1 MKRAWSFLLSLGGSV
16 LLLALMVLARMV
28 LQPAQAAEY
37 PTYGSEQAIGSAL
50 AYIEGKQTDDGG
62 IEGFT
67 PGQSDTFVT
76 MRAAIAVGLAG
87 RSLDSVE
94 TNGNTMIDYLEMVAI
109 SYTHEYTTFTYP
121 SPPPERFNPG
131 RGGQLLTA
139 VAAGNEDA
147 TNFGGLNII
156 ESLEQSYDEQSGAY
170 GTPNLMN
177 QPWAIIGLSAAG
189 EPVPPAATQFLLD
202 HQNPDGSWDF
212 GYGASADSV
221 AIVMVALLG
230 SGNVS
235 PSDPAIQQA
244 LHYLHE
250 QQLPG
255 GGWGTRDWN
264 TGEMVFSSDTTA
276 WGIQALAAAGYTPAT
291 ASWADRSPITQGNPR
306 GALLTGQNPDG
317 SFGQYPNALSAAHGL
332 YGLVEH
338 PITAIGHKARASRA
352 LAWLHTLQQADG
364 GWADPFGPVGATAD
378 AVLAF
383 AAADFDPNTVTTSG
397 GASAVAY
404 LEANARDYVMLPGS
418 PPTFFA
424 DRIGKLMLAVVAAGK
439 DPRDFGPDQ
448 LDLVAMLTAPP
459 VYHSGA
465 YTNTENTLQ
474 QAYPILVLAAAGE
487 PIYTSAVSQLISLQQ
502 DDGGWKYDLADSPW
516 NTTSPDN
523 TALALQALA
532 AARPHQTDPTIVASL
547 DASMSN
553 AVAYLHATQDP
564 HGGWGSA
571 FNTAYAIQGLL
582 AAGENLHAP
591 TWTKDGHSPYDA
603 LMSYQDSDGP
613 FSGWTGDDDRMSTA
627 VAVPALL
634 SKPFPLSV
642 TASLRSYPHIGPYAD
657 ADRTVAA
664 QPYALWT
671 DRAEDSGK
679 VIVPFG
685 SDMNGNG
692 NAVIKWAPIH
702 GGTWVSSTLT
712 RNSGTYTAS
721 ITLPSTMSYRLR
733 ATFMDPDGVQSGAGM
748 AGSASVEGFLGVAET
763 LIRPAV
769 SRMPTQTLRY
779 APDGTRATEMVFP
792 TGQFTQVTTMLYTPE
807 PDPTLPLPDTM
818 AATGWGFHLH
828 AASGGR
834 LHHGMMVATPYTVTI
849 HYSDEDVA
857 DRVNDRVNE
866 ESLSLFYLDG
876 STWHDATTTCS
887 PASSYERNPEE
898 NWLRVPVCRVGEF
911 ALGRKQDVVG
921 EVASVT
927 LSPDA
932 LLTIGAGDTT
942 TITATVA
949 ADDGIA
955 LAGQPVTFIVTGTST
970 LAPTS
975 GTSDSSGQVVATLTG
990 ATGLT
995 EIAARS
1001 GPVASSNTV
1010 TVQVLEQEKAAKLAA
1025 PPVAGKP
1032 GDEPLS
1038 VSGDSDKGGYL
1049 TGGTVTIP
1057 DGLTTTGGNP
1067 VAISRVVVSVLV
1079 EPTTSWDEGS
1089 AAVATVLIDLYDAEG
1104 NLVSGSLNAPIEVV
1118 LTFTGIPEGYL
1129 AETIT
1134 VRYRDGNTWSS
1145 EGITITS
1152 TDPSDF
1158 RFTTTHASEFLVS
1171 VADSLRVYLP
1181 LVQR

>member
-1 MKRAWSFLLSLGGSV
+1 MKRAWSFLLAPGGSV

-28 LQPAQAAEY
+28 LQPAQASEY
-37 PTYGSEQAIGSAL
+37 PTYSNEQAIATAL
-50 AYIEGKQTDDGG
+50 TYIEDAQTDDGG

-87 RSLDSVE
+87 RPLKSVE

-121 SPPPERFNPG
+121 SPPPERFNAG

-139 VAAGNEDA
+139 IASGNEDM

-156 ESLEQSYDEQSGAY
+156 ESLKQSYDEQSGAY

-244 LHYLHE
+244 LHYLRE
-250 QQLPG
+250 QQLAG

-264 TGEMVFSSDTTA
+264 SGEMVFNSDTTA

-291 ASWADRSPITQGNPR
+291 ASWADRSPITKGNPR
-306 GALLTGQNPDG
+306 GALLTSQNPDG
-317 SFGQYPNALSAAHGL
+317 SFGLYPNALSAAHGL

-338 PITAIGHKARASRA
+338 PIAAIGREARASRA
-352 LAWLHTLQQADG
+352 LAWLHALQQADG

-383 AAADFDPNTVTTSG
+383 AAADFDPNTVSTSG

-439 DPRDFGPDQ
+439 DPRDFGPDH
-448 LDLVAMLTAPP
+448 LDLVAMLTDPP

-474 QAYPILVLAAAGE
+474 QAYPILGLAAAGE
-487 PIYTSAVSQLISLQQ
+487 PIYDSAVVNLIRLQQ
-502 DDGGWKYDLADSPW
+502 DDGGWKYDLDDSPW

-532 AARPHQTDPTIVASL
+532 AARSHQTHPAIVTSLYASI
-547 DASMSN
+547 SN
-553 AVAYLHATQDP
+553 AIAYLQATQDA
-564 HGGWGSA
+564 HGGWGST

-582 AAGENLHAP
+582 AAGEDLHAP
-591 TWTKDGHSPYDA
+591 IWTKDGHTPYDA

-627 VAVPALL
+627 AAVSALL
-634 SKPFPLSV
+634 STPFPLSA
-642 TASLRSYPHIGPYAD
+642 TASLRPYPHTGPYAD

-671 DRAEDSGK
+671 DRENNRGE
-679 VIVPFG
+679 VVVPFG

-692 NAVIKWAPIH
+692 NAVIEWVPIH

-712 RNSGTYTAS
+712 RGTGLYTAN

-733 ATFMDPDGVQSGAGM
+733 ATFMDPDGVQSSAGM
-748 AGSASVEGFLGVAET
+748 AGSASVDGFVGVAET

-779 APDGTRATEMVFP
+779 APDGDETRATEMVFP
-792 TGQFTQVTTMLYTPE
+792 TGQFTQVTTMLYTPQS
-807 PDPTLPLPDTM
+807 DPTLPLPETI
-818 AATGWGFHLH
+818 AAMGWGFHLH
-828 AASGGR
+828 AASYGIVHR
-834 LHHGMMVATPYTVTI
+834 GMKFATPYTVTI
-849 HYSDEDVA
+849 HYSDEDVP
-857 DRVNDRVNE
+857 DRVNE
-866 ESLSLFYLDG
+866 ESLFLSYLDG
-876 STWHDATTTCS
+876 STWRDATTTCS

-911 ALGRKQDVVG
+911 ALVG
-921 EVASVT
+921 EQKADEVASIT
-927 LSPDA
+927 LLPDSMI
-932 LLTIGAGDTT
+932 TIGEGETT

-949 ADDGIA
+949 ADDGNA
-955 LAGQPVTFIVTGTST
+955 LVGQPVTFIVTGTST
-970 LAPTS
+970 LAPTA
-975 GTSDSSGQVVATLTG
+975 GTSDSNGHVVTTLTG

-995 EIAARS
+995 EIAASS
-1001 GPVASSNTV
+1001 GPVTSSNTV

-1049 TGGTVTIP
+1049 SSGTVTIP
-1057 DGLTTTGGNP
+1057 AGLSTTGESQ

-1079 EPTTSWDEGS
+1079 EPTTSTDEGS

-1104 NLVSGSLNAPIEVV
+1104 NLVSGSLNAPVEVV